1 MVKIEVKDF
10 KISIIVPLY
19 NEEKTI
25 IKLLRKIFNL
35 REINFEIIIIN
46 DGSTD
51 KSLKLIKQFTKKN
64 NKKRIKIISY
74 KNNSGKGAA
83 IKKAKK
89 FITGKIVIIQDADL
103 EYSPNDYFK
112 LIKPITQK
120 KTKVVYGSRVLG
132 KNRYIS
138 NEFISL
144 HRIFFNHLLTMT
156 SNLIN
161 NQNLTDAHTCYKV
174 FEKNLFMRIKLN
186 ENRFAFCPEITTKI
200 SNLKENILEIPI
212 SYKGRSYKEGKKISF
227 IDGIDAIFALIKYKI
242 FKNL

>member
-1 MVKIEVKDF
+1 MKNFYK
-10 KISIIVPLY
+10 KKK
-19 NEEKTI
+19 NRNI
-25 IKLLRKIFNL
+25 IKLI
-35 REINFEIIIIN
+35 
-46 DGSTD
+46 S
-51 KSLKLIKQFTKKN
+51 SKKN
-64 NKKRIKIISY
+64 Y
-74 KNNSGKGAA
+74 GKGAS

-89 FITGKIVIIQDADL
+89 YVTGKIIIIQDADL
-103 EYSPNDYFK
+103 EYNPNDYYK
-112 LIKPITQK
+112 LIKPIKKK
-120 KTKVVYGSRVLG
+120 KTNVVYGSRVLG
-132 KNRYIS
+132 KNRYNS
-138 NEFISL
+138 KEFISL
-144 HRIFFNHLLTMT
+144 HRVFFNHLLTIL